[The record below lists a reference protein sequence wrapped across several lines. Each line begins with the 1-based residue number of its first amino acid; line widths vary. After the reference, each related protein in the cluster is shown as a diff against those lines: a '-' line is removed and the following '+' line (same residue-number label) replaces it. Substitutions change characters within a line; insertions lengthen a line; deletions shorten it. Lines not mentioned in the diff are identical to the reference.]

1 MLEEKNMQVFR
12 QMIEEGFNKGNLG
25 ALDEFCAPD
34 FIEHQDGIVPPTVD
48 GLKGAIISLRTPF
61 PDLILTIEEITAS
74 GDKTWARIT
83 GRGTHQGIFMGQA
96 PTGKPFAITVID
108 ICRFENNKI
117 AEHWGVA
124 DRLSLMV
131 QLGLLPRP
139 LQNQ

>member
-1 MLEEKNMQVFR
+1 MSEEKNKQVFC
-12 QMIEEGFNKGNLG
+12 QLIEEGFNNGSLG
-25 ALDEFCAPD
+25 ALDELCTPD
-34 FIEHQDGIVPPTVD
+34 FIEHQEGIMPPTVK
-48 GLKGAIISLRTPF
+48 GLKGAILSLRTPF
-61 PDLILTIEEITAS
+61 PDLVLTIEEIIAS

-124 DRLSLMV
+124 DRLSLMA
-131 QLGLLPRP
+131 QLGLLPKP
-139 LQNQ
+139 PKNQ

>member
-1 MLEEKNMQVFR
+1 MLEEKNKQVFR
-12 QMIEEGFNKGNLG
+12 QLIEEGFNNGNLG
-25 ALDEFCAPD
+25 ALDELCTPD
-34 FIEHQDGIVPPTVD
+34 FIEHQEGIMPPTVK
-48 GLKGAIISLRTPF
+48 GLKGAILSLRTPF
-61 PDLILTIEEITAS
+61 PDLVLTIEEIIAS

-124 DRLSLMV
+124 DRLSLMA
-131 QLGLLPRP
+131 QLGLLPKP
-139 LQNQ
+139 SKNQ